1 MGIRRFLLRGLTAT
15 AGAAVAFAGALGLSA
30 TTAAS
35 ESEPLIVN
43 MGQAPATLD
52 PAWGCG
58 IVEVGFVQNFYIR
71 LTQYGSRPGPDGTT
85 EIDVSIIEPY
95 LATSWDISEDGLVYT
110 YNLRDDVT
118 FASGRSVTAEDV
130 KYSWERVLTM
140 NGCGAFVILD
150 GFYDPP
156 LISSIETP
164 EPYKLVVTLSRPDPN
179 MLQLNAQ
186 PWASIVDREIVEA
199 NGGIVANSLNEWMSA
214 NVTGPGPFILESYM
228 PNESATLV
236 ANPDF
241 PIQPASEKIIINF
254 INEDATLLLQARNGQ
269 ADVTLGLTKASVNS
283 LVDHPDVWIVANDHA
298 ISEQIGLPNT
308 KEPWSNQKV
317 REAVSYAVPY
327 EDILE
332 GIAFGY
338 GTLFG
343 GPFMPTLGE
352 FTPGLI
358 DIPVYDMDRAME
370 LMAESGVATP
380 IDVAIN
386 IPEGN
391 TIEEQVATIVQATWS
406 QLGIN
411 VTINKLSA
419 TDYIDSLQ
427 AHTAQTYIR
436 LDGPGVPEA
445 GYFLGYDMTCGLQF
459 NLTEVCLEDAEKLLN
474 EARATI
480 DDAKRQALYDEIA
493 RIWSAATPKI
503 HVYSDKHTTVLS
515 NRVTDYHFNYEID
528 FRRWAR
534 N

>member
-1 MGIRRFLLRGLTAT
+1 MKTDVFANRAMALVSGFFLAATGVAGLP
-15 AGAAVAFAGALGLSA
+15 AVAVA
-30 TTAAS
+30 
-35 ESEPLIVN
+35 EDDPLIVN
-43 MGQAPATLD
+43 MAQAPATLD

-58 IVEVGFVQNFYIR
+58 IVEVGFVQNFYVR
-71 LTQYGSRPGPDGTT
+71 LTQYGSKPGPDGTT
-85 EIDVSIIEPY
+85 EIDVSKIEPY
-95 LATSWDISEDGLVYT
+95 LATSWEISDDGLVYT
-110 YNLRDDVT
+110 YQLRDDVK
-118 FASGRSVTAEDV
+118 FASGRPVTAEDV

-156 LISSIETP
+156 LIAALETP
-164 EPYKLVVTLSRPDPN
+164 DPYTLVVKLSRPDPN
-179 MLQLNAQ
+179 LLQLHAQ
-186 PWASIVDREIVEA
+186 PWTSVVDRDVVEA
-199 NGGIVANSLNEWMSA
+199 NGGIQANSLNEWMSA
-214 NVTGPGPFILESYM
+214 NVTGPGPFILEEYL
-228 PNESATLV
+228 PNERAVLV

-241 PIQPASEKIIINF
+241 PIQPASSKIIISF
-254 INEDATLLLQARNGQ
+254 INSDPTLLLQARGGE
-269 ADVTLGLTKASVNS
+269 ADVTLGMTKASVAS
-283 LVDHPDVWIVANDHA
+283 LSDNPDVRIIANDHA

-308 KEPWSNQKV
+308 KSPWDNVKV

-327 EDILE
+327 EEILE
-332 GIAFGY
+332 SAAFGY

-352 FTPGLI
+352 FTEGLI
-358 DIPVYDMDRAME
+358 DIPTFDMDKAMS

-380 IDVAIN
+380 IDVDLN

-391 TIEEQVATIVQATWS
+391 TIEEQIATIIQATWRP
-406 QLGIN
+406 LGIN
-411 VTINKLSA
+411 VNINKLSA

-459 NLTEVCLEDAEKLLN
+459 NLTEVCLEDAQMLLE
-474 EARATI
+474 EARGTI

-493 RIWSAATPKI
+493 RIWSANTPKI

-515 NRVTDYHFNYEID
+515 SRVTDYHFNYEMD
-528 FRRWAR
+528 FRLWAK